1 MQYVSTAEEGIV
13 WAIDDDHDVWVL
25 RTGSITTA
33 TVINNAPT
41 WSPIPDTVL
50 TYVDVGRQGQLVGLK
65 STGCSF
71 WRDGITSDLPQGT
84 DSWTDMTND
93 QSNPDTYFKFGTI
106 AMCETG
112 NMFATLQGGDSV
124 LYFRNGVNR

>member
-1 MQYVSTAEEGIV
+1 
-13 WAIDDDHDVWVL
+13 
-25 RTGSITTA
+25 
-33 TVINNAPT
+33 
-41 WSPIPDTVL
+41 VL